1 MVTLHTTAI
10 CQQARTLTGGSTKK
24 TVLNHTAIAL
34 GGSLLMTALNYLF
47 SLQIADTGGLSG
59 LGLRS
64 LLSTAQA
71 LTELAVM
78 VALPFWEIG
87 LLYAALHWARGE
99 QAGLPQLT
107 QGFRRFGAVLGLK
120 FLYGGIFLMLG
131 MGLAYFSTTVFMLT
145 PWAGSL
151 MEIMKPIMD
160 AAVTP
165 EQVQTLLTPELLAQM
180 TDAMI
185 PLFILFGAVYALVGV
200 PLFYRLRLSD
210 FAVMDGMRAGNAVTH
225 SLRITRKNC
234 WQLVKLDLRFWW
246 FYCLQLLCLGV
257 SVGDKLLP
265 LMGVSLPISADASF
279 FLFALLGALCQLVL
293 LWQCQGTVLT
303 AYCLAFDA
311 FSGRSADAEPVQVPE
326 EV

>member
-1 MVTLHTTAI
+1 MTTLHTAAL
-10 CQQARTLTGGSTKK
+10 CQQARTLTGNTKK
-24 TVLNHTAIAL
+24 TVLIHAAIAL
-34 GGSLLMTALNYLF
+34 GGSALMTALNYLF

-64 LLSTAQA
+64 LLTTAQSLA
-71 LTELAVM
+71 ELAVM
-78 VALPFWEIG
+78 IALPFWEMG
-87 LLYAALHWARGE
+87 LLYTALQWARGE

-107 QGFRRFGAVLGLK
+107 QGFRRFGAVLGVK
-120 FLYGGIFLMLG
+120 FLYVGIFLMLG
-131 MGLAYFSTTVFMLT
+131 MGLAYFSAAVFMLT

-151 MEIMKPIMD
+151 MEIMKPTMD

-165 EQVQTLLTPELLAQM
+165 EQLQSLLTPELLDQM

-200 PLFYRLRLSD
+200 PLFYRLRFSD
-210 FAVMDGMRAGNAVTH
+210 YAVMDGMGAGKAVTH
-225 SLRITRKNC
+225 SLRITRRNC

-246 FYCLQLLCLGV
+246 FYGLQLLCLGV

-293 LWQCQGTVLT
+293 LWQCQGSVLT

-311 FSGRSADAEPVQVPE
+311 FSGKTPHAEPAQVTGGM
-326 EV
+326 